1 MHERDDVS
9 VGQPSSA
16 PPNPGQPTPRDFV
29 AWRYPVELEADVVTR
44 DGLTLRLRPIRPD
57 DAQQLVKFHSL
68 LSFDSIYRR
77 YFSMHPLL
85 TPEEVEHYTRV
96 DYVDRLALVIV
107 EGDQLVAVGRYDRY
121 PGTSQA
127 EVAFLV
133 LDDHQNL
140 GLGPNLLQH
149 LAQAA
154 WDRGITEFTAETL
167 ATNRNM
173 MTVFRSSGFPVT
185 SHFEDGEISLSFRIE
200 PTEES
205 RRRRADYR
213 AGKV

>member
-1 MHERDDVS
+1 MHERDGVS
-9 VGQPSSA
+9 VGEPSSTA
-16 PPNPGQPTPRDFV
+16 SNPGDPAAGGFV
-29 AWRYPVELEADVVTR
+29 PWRYPTELEADVVTR
-44 DGLTLRLRPIRPD
+44 DGSILRLRPIRPD
-57 DAQQLVKFHSL
+57 DAEQLVNFHGL

-77 YFSMHPLL
+77 YFSMHPHL

-121 PGTSQA
+121 PSTSRA

-133 LDDHQNL
+133 LDDHQNI
-140 GLGPNLLQH
+140 GLGPSLLQH
-149 LAQAA
+149 LAEAA
-154 WDRGITEFTAETL
+154 WERGITEFTAETL

-173 MTVFRSSGFPVT
+173 MAVFRSSGFPVT
-185 SHFEDGEISLSFRIE
+185 SHFEDGEISVSFSIE

-205 RRRRADYR
+205 RRRRADHQ
-213 AGKV
+213 AGTV